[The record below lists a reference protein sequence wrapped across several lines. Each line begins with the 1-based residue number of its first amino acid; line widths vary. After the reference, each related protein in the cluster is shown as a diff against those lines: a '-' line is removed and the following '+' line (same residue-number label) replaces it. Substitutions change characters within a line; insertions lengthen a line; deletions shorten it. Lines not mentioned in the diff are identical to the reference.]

1 MGELIGYG
9 LIAFFCLAV
18 ALTVTFV
25 FRQIVWWFSPIFFFL
40 NHMQWFL
47 YNPLRFM
54 FKNPNS
60 EFGRRF
66 FILFHALPLVPIY
79 WFFIHFVTTPLR
91 IINSLYFD
99 ILVYWSVM
107 LDDSLQEVFIPKRG
121 EYRRLHGFKYFSR
134 WFFAFPYRLL
144 VFIFRSIFIIID
156 GILMFGISV
165 VSPALTMYHGT
176 QFNDNL
182 TKIVQDGRWRVG
194 DGDHA
199 GLGIYFAIKE
209 SVARHYSPGGEDR
222 GIAILRVTPT
232 FTRNQVTL
240 KKHIRDLVGNDGKK
254 LSQKLKFPYA
264 TIEHWRTDMGGW
276 WEYCLVQ
283 PGKSQKYIRTW
294 RIRPIAVLK
303 SDDGKITRI
312 WGGMRPFCYSFSN
325 FFAGVMSWGIMFVT
339 VSIIK
344 HW

>member
-9 LIAFFCLAV
+9 LIAFFWIAIILIA
-18 ALTVTFV
+18 TFI
-25 FRQIVWWFSPIFFFL
+25 FRKIVWFFSPLFVAFNYL
-40 NHMQWFL
+40 QWIL

-54 FKNPNS
+54 LKNPNS
-60 EFGRRF
+60 EFGRLF
-66 FILFHALPLVPIY
+66 FILTNFPFAFIYWLFIHALTT
-79 WFFIHFVTTPLR
+79 FIR

-107 LDDSLQEVFIPKRG
+107 LDDSLQEVFMPKRG
-121 EYRRLHGFKYFSR
+121 KYRREHGFKYYYH
-134 WFFAFPYRLL
+134 WFFALPWRMIKFLWRS
-144 VFIFRSIFIIID
+144 VFIILD

-165 VSPALTMYHGT
+165 VSPTLTMYHGT
-176 QFNDNL
+176 QFNDRL
-182 TKIVQDGRWRVG
+182 TKIVQDGRWKVG
-194 DGDHA
+194 EGEYA
-199 GLGIYFAIKE
+199 GSGIYFAIKE

-222 GIAILRVTPT
+222 GIAIVRVTPT
-232 FTRNQVTL
+232 FTRNPVTL
-240 KKHIRDLVGNDGKK
+240 RKDIRELVGNDGKK
-254 LSQKLKFPYA
+254 LSKKLRFPYA

-312 WGGMRPFCYSFSN
+312 WGGMRPFSYSFSN
-325 FFAGVMSWGIMFVT
+325 LFAGAMSWGIMFVM
-339 VSIIK
+339 VAFINS
-344 HW
+344 W